1 MVTIFPMGEHKG
13 GRKIR
18 CKHFMFKYFENFI
31 VPTARDT
38 PGNPPAG
45 LLRFYW
51 FFVRQAKGLF
61 VALFLASI
69 LVAIV
74 DAAIPVFMGRLVRL
88 VSSTPAPAVFT
99 NGNTLIF
106 SLIALVLIAKP
117 IVMTVQSLILN
128 QAIAPGMTNM
138 VRWQSHWHV
147 VRQTLSFFQN
157 DFAGR
162 IGSRVLEIG
171 HTLRGSVVSLISVV
185 WYLAALGITT
195 SFFLG
200 AANGWLVIPVAA
212 WTLAYVAFLA
222 ITVPRI
228 AQGSRHIA
236 YARSDMVGRIVDS
249 YTNILTVKLFARPE
263 EEDDFVRESVDVHT
277 GRMIHHHRWLSI
289 FSIGLAVL
297 SGSLIAGA
305 SLMALKLWQSGAIG
319 IDVVAMVLP
328 MTLQISATSS
338 RVAQEVTQIFEQVGT
353 VHESM
358 ETIAKP
364 IGLVDKPHAQALKV
378 RKGEIKFDHISFNY
392 GVQRGVIQDLSL
404 HIKPGE
410 RIGLVGRSGAGK
422 STLVNLLLRFYE
434 LDQGKIT
441 IDGQDISELTQASLR
456 HHVSVVTQ
464 DTSLLHRSLHAN
476 IAYGRRS
483 ATRAEVMAAAREA
496 HATEFIQQLTDW
508 KGRTGFDSHVGERGV
523 KLSGGQRQRI
533 AIARVILKDA
543 PILILDE
550 ATSALDS
557 EVEAAI
563 QTSLEKLM
571 KGRTVIAIA
580 HRLSTIAAMDR
591 LVVLDRGHIVE
602 QGTHHE
608 LLALRGHYAALWERQ
623 SGGFLGEAA

>member
-1 MVTIFPMGEHKG
+1 
-13 GRKIR
+13 
-18 CKHFMFKYFENFI
+18 MFRFFENFI
-31 VPTARDT
+31 IPTARDT
-38 PGNPPAG
+38 PGNPPEG
-45 LLRFYW
+45 LVHFYW

-61 VALFLASI
+61 IALFIASI
-69 LVAIV
+69 LVALV

-88 VSSTPAPAVFT
+88 VNT
-99 NGNTLIF
+99 NTAETLF
-106 SLIALVLIAKP
+106 ANGETMVLVLVGLVLVAKP
-117 IVMTVQSLILN
+117 IAMTIQSVILN

-147 VRQTLSFFQN
+147 VRQTLTFFQN

-171 HTLRGSVVSLISVV
+171 HTLRGSVVSLITVV
-185 WYLAALGITT
+185 WYLAALGIITG
-195 SFFLG
+195 FFLA
-200 AANGWLVIPVAA
+200 AANLWLVIPVAL
-212 WTLAYVAFLA
+212 WTLAYVGFLA
-222 ITVPRI
+222 LTVPKIGR
-228 AQGSRHIA
+228 GSRKIA

-263 EEDDFVRESVDVHT
+263 EEDEFVRESVDIHT
-277 GRMIHHHRWLSI
+277 DRMIHHHRWLSI

-297 SGSLIAGA
+297 SGALIAGTT
-305 SLMALKLWQSGAIG
+305 LVALKLWQMGTIG

-328 MTLQISATSS
+328 MTLQISATSA
-338 RVAQEVTQIFEQVGT
+338 RVAQEVTQIFEQVGI

-364 IGLVDKPHAQALKV
+364 ILLTDKPGAKQLKV
-378 RKGEIKFDHISFNY
+378 TKGDINFDHISFHY
-392 GVQRGVIQDLSL
+392 GREGGIIENLSL
-404 HIKPGE
+404 HIRPGE

-422 STLVNLLLRFYE
+422 STLVSLLLRFYD
-434 LDQGKIT
+434 LRSGCIT
-441 IDGQDISELTQASLR
+441 IDGQDIAELTQESIR
-456 HHVSVVTQ
+456 RHVSVVTQ
-464 DTSLLHRSLHAN
+464 DTSLLHRSLHDN

-483 ATRAEVMAAAREA
+483 ATREEVYAAAQQA
-496 HATEFIQQLTDW
+496 HAVEFIEMLSDW
-508 KGRTGFDSHVGERGV
+508 KGRTGFDAHVGERGV

-533 AIARVILKDA
+533 AIARVILKNA

-563 QTSLEKLM
+563 QSSLEDLM
-571 KGRTVIAIA
+571 RGRTVIAIA

-591 LVVLDRGHIVE
+591 LVVLDQGHIVE

-608 LLALRGHYAALWERQ
+608 LLAQNGHYAQLWNRQ